1 MEQSS
6 SHIYFCQCI
15 IYLNLYLWQAG
26 WAQFFLQWPAASYFK
41 VTPGDWP
48 AHLHISKQSWD
59 SAYTLRRSLLLPT
72 PALYKT
78 CLDSLDQVYPVVD
91 GGPVEECNVFFVWL
105 PNIETRLYQLSAALE
120 DAVPGDEWRRG
131 VKVSSHTNTDKHR
144 VKYIRLTHSDKM
156 HTRIKT

>member
-1 MEQSS
+1 MASWLGTVLSAVTCCFIFQSHTWGLTS
-6 SHIYFCQCI
+6 
-15 IYLNLYLWQAG
+15 
-26 WAQFFLQWPAASYFK
+26 
-41 VTPGDWP
+41 T
-48 AHLHISKQSWD
+48 
-59 SAYTLRRSLLLPT
+59 SAYFQTVLGFGIYSPASLLLPT

-156 HTRIKT
+156 HTRRKTFKKQINKYSQTRHPNCDTGCL